1 MKNRNSGDSKALPLV
16 KSVLLSY
23 VVTGILLFILAFI
36 LYKLELPAS
45 KIRIGV
51 IIVYIIANIIGG
63 FYIGRKKG
71 VKKYLWGGASA
82 AVYFLILIA
91 ISLIVSQS
99 MNQDITGIS
108 TALIAALSGGVV
120 GGMIS

>member
-1 MKNRNSGDSKALPLV
+1 MKNRNGTAALII
-16 KSVLLSY
+16 KSVALSY
-23 VVTGILLFILAFI
+23 IITGVLLLILAFI

-51 IIVYIIANIIGG
+51 IIVYIVSNLAGG

-71 VKKYLWGGASA
+71 VKKYLWGGACA
-82 AVYFLILIA
+82 AAYILILLA
-91 ISLIVSQS
+91 VSLVASQS
-99 MNQDITGIS
+99 MGQDMTGIV
-108 TALIAALSGGVV
+108 TAVAACIGGGVA